1 MLNFNI
7 YKTLVEIRNSL
18 FKIKQHNLG
27 LWEEFEKVIPIYV
40 NIDDD
45 KQFLLLIDNAYTI
58 QEKAIMTIIT
68 IKYKELLKDKD
79 INYIASIC
87 EFLANNNINS
97 SYFYDFVHFFCNDK
111 IYNNIML
118 LFNSNFCIN
127 KITIVFDL
135 LYQLYDI
142 TDTSNLDYIIDF
154 LAKLNKK
161 INIIFNYTF
170 DLLDIYN
177 KILAK
182 MEEIDNKEAV
192 FSAIDYQI
200 LHELFKINSLN
211 NDLSKKLLQKLR
223 EIDYNIS
230 DDVLKIKSCLDAI
243 SNYNV
248 IPFELKR
255 K

>member
-97 SYFYDFVHFFCNDK
+97 SYFYDFVQ
-111 IYNNIML
+111 
-118 LFNSNFCIN
+118 NF
-127 KITIVFDL
+127 
-135 LYQLYDI
+135 Q
-142 TDTSNLDYIIDF
+142 
-154 LAKLNKK
+154 
-161 INIIFNYTF
+161 
-170 DLLDIYN
+170 
-177 KILAK
+177 
-182 MEEIDNKEAV
+182 
-192 FSAIDYQI
+192 
-200 LHELFKINSLN
+200 
-211 NDLSKKLLQKLR
+211 
-223 EIDYNIS
+223 
-230 DDVLKIKSCLDAI
+230 
-243 SNYNV
+243 
-248 IPFELKR
+248 
-255 K
+255 